1 MNVQSWL
8 QKSNCQKTN
17 EKKLIKK
24 LRGSQKKGGV
34 VVTIVV
40 AVVVA
45 AVVASVVVES
55 AVREA
60 EVWGW
65 PATSRLRPPPLSLP
79 SVAVAVGTTCG
90 SSSPEHLNYPK
101 SIVVQF

>member
-1 MNVQSWL
+1 MP
-8 QKSNCQKTN
+8 KN
-17 EKKLIKK
+17 ERKKVDKKKLC
-24 LRGSQKKGGV
+24 GSQTEGGV

-40 AVVVA
+40 AIVVA
-45 AVVASVVVES
+45 VVVVASVAVES
-55 AVREA
+55 AVRKA
-60 EVWGW
+60 EVGGW